1 MKEKFA
7 ININKKDLQ
16 KILKF
21 AKKEIKEWS
30 DFIKLVE
37 EKIKNENKK

>member
-21 AKKEIKEWS
+21 AKKEVSEWQS
-30 DFIKLVE
+30 FIKLVE
-37 EKIKNENKK
+37 EKIKNERKK